1 MAFKTVLA
9 YRTGLDVG
17 EPTAADA
24 KAAFMRWR
32 DGGFQETRDDAKPV
46 RDRLLERVMAVAK
59 ATDRPL
65 HVHCGGGDADV
76 VLDHCSA
83 RDLFPFLNRH
93 LEHPVVLIHSGQPW
107 LAEGAYVA
115 QILPRVYL
123 ELSITMPW
131 SSLALDGLLERC
143 SASRPPT
150 RCSTA
155 PTSRPTPRC
164 SGCRPRSAARRW
176 SAC

>member
-1 MAFKTVLA
+1 
-9 YRTGLDVG
+9 
-17 EPTAADA
+17 
-24 KAAFMRWR
+24 
-32 DGGFQETRDDAKPV
+32 
-46 RDRLLERVMAVAK
+46 MAVAK

-76 VLDHCSA
+76 VLEHCSA

-131 SSLALDGLLERC
+131 SSLALDSLLELLLGV
-143 SASRPPT
+143 
-150 RCSTA
+150 A
-155 PTSRPTPRC
+155 PTNKVLYGSDESTDPEVALAVGAGRPRGAGARADQGARARLGATTPRPLRI
-164 SGCRPRSAARRW
+164 GTGVLGGNVLRLHGLA
-176 SAC
+176 